1 MRYLLAVLLLL
12 SGCAT
17 THKENTPEIKAISKP
32 IPKTISQ
39 FRIKPHIHKWDKQTG
54 ICWICGASF
63 NPIHKKQ
70 HTKVARL
77 NSKQTMVNAIVI
89 ESGLPEPE
97 ATILWERYKM
107 SGIRGFAPYLIK
119 ANPMFLIDRFYTD
132 FVERVKVRTKILKRG
147 YEK

>member
-1 MRYLLAVLLLL
+1 MRYLLVVLLLL

-17 THKENTPEIKAISKP
+17 AHKEITTEIKAISKF
-32 IPKTISQ
+32 Q
-39 FRIKPHIHKWDKQTG
+39 VKPHIHRWDKDTG
-54 ICWICGASF
+54 RCWICGATYS
-63 NPIHKKQ
+63 PM
-70 HTKVARL
+70 KVKVKTTRL
-77 NSKQTMVNAIVI
+77 KDSKQVMIQAIMI
-89 ESGLPEPE
+89 ESSLSEPE

-107 SGIRGFAPYLIK
+107 SDIRGFAPYLIK